1 MNNIDIMNYWIESS
15 DKDYEVMID
24 LQKQLNLQKSK
35 RNSYALFFGHLLIE
49 KLLKAIY
56 AKNNKNNPYAPKSHD
71 LDYLAEKMN
80 LEITE
85 HQNDLLIT
93 ISRFNMEARYG
104 DYKKTFEN
112 KCTDE
117 YTDNQIK
124 NIEEVRVWLKTL
136 LLTEK

>member
-1 MNNIDIMNYWIESS
+1 MTNIELMNYWIESS
-15 DKDYEVMID
+15 KKDYDVMLD
-24 LQKQLNLQKSK
+24 LQKSK
-35 RNSYALFFGHLLIE
+35 RNSYALFFGHLSIE
-49 KLLKAIY
+49 KLLKALY

-85 HQNDLLIT
+85 YQNDLLVT
-93 ISRFNMEARYG
+93 ISRFNIEARYD
-104 DYKKTFEN
+104 DYKNTFEQ

-124 NIEEVRVWLKTL
+124 NIEEVRTWLKTL